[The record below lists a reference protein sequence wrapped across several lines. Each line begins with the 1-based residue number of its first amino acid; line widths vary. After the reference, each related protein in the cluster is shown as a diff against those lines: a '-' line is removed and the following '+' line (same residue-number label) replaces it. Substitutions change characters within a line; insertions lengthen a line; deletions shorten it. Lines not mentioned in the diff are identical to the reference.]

1 MKYPD
6 LVQSPVDEDEEV
18 GEDEDE
24 DDVEEVS
31 AEVEEVE
38 DKVQSAG
45 PEAAVVE
52 VARVVPVYVSSPT
65 TTVSVT

>member
-18 GEDEDE
+18 GEDDDE